1 MKRMKAEGYKKQN
14 VVGWLMSEKLNG
26 VFARWDGKGLLSSNG
41 NEYHAPEWFKNQLP
55 ADATLEGE
63 LYINR
68 GMLGKIVGIVRKE
81 TPIDSEWRLIKFHVF
96 DAPEIEGGF
105 KTRLAVASKI
115 LTGSAIAQTV
125 DVEVCRSLRH
135 LNQFYHGLVDNGAE
149 GIMIHCPDSEYEYHQ
164 THKLMKYKPVEDD
177 EAEVVG
183 YKEGIGKYK
192 GLREA
197 LLCRWK
203 DVIFKLCINNEQ
215 HAIPEIGAQITFA
228 FHGITDRGIP
238 KNASFVMERSYE

>member
-1 MKRMKAEGYKKQN
+1 MKSERYKNQN

-26 VFARWDGKGLLSSNG
+26 VFARWDGKVLLSSNG
-41 NEYHAPEWFKNQLP
+41 NEYHAPKWFKDQLP
-55 ADATLEGE
+55 VNIMLEGE
-63 LYINR
+63 LYIDR
-68 GMLGKIVGIVRKE
+68 AMLGKIVGIVRKE

-96 DAPEIEGGF
+96 DALEIKGGF
-105 KTRLAVASKI
+105 KTRLAAAAKI
-115 LTGSAIAQTV
+115 LTGSAIALTV
-125 DVEVCRSLRH
+125 DIEVCRSSRH
-135 LNQFYHGLVDNGAE
+135 LNEFYYDLIDSGAE

-164 THKLMKYKPVEDD
+164 THKLMKYKPFKDD

-183 YKEGIGKYK
+183 YKEGIGKYE

-203 DVIFKLCINNEQ
+203 DVIFKLRINNEQ
-215 HAIPEIGAQITFA
+215 HAMPEIGAQITFA

-238 KNASFVMERSYE
+238 KNVSFVMERSYE